1 MPILE
6 ALRSWR
12 YGKAQ
17 LTAAVRRAQCRSA
30 VKLVLTTGACMAAM
44 VLIVVPL
51 LTLEADARGGGGGGH
66 GGGGHGGGGHGGGG
80 HGGGGHGG
88 FGGHRGGISFGGRGG
103 GGGGRHIAAHSIRGS
118 RFAGHSAHI
127 GVTRVG
133 RASIA
138 ARSFGGNG
146 SHRAGLSA
154 GHRFASA
161 SAHAL
166 GGAAARA
173 GDPGRRVFGNRAIAN
188 VALQPQLG
196 QARFHGAFSG
206 SAWPWWR
213 GGVALGWFGP
223 LFWPYAYYDLFDY
236 VYWPYAYDDFWPYAY
251 DDVYY
256 GIYGPYA
263 YGGPYAYRRY
273 SDPNGYY
280 AGRSTRRGVSAG
292 RNAAANGAERRAAEV
307 CSDDAAQLTDWPIER
322 ISEIVQPTAAQRPAL
337 DELRAASAKAID
349 MLKAGCPK
357 DLPSIP
363 TGRLAAMESRLQVML
378 AAVQTV
384 RPALERFY
392 QSLSDEQ
399 KARFNAIAPADD
411 RGAAAKDQR
420 DLTKLCDERAPGVT
434 DLPIDRIAQVVQPTA
449 AQWAALDELKD
460 TSVKAAQRLETE
472 CPAYQTL
479 TPTGRVEAMEKR
491 LDTALGTVKTVGPAL
506 VKFYNSLSDEQKAR
520 FNSLRSAS
528 RPTG

>member
-1 MPILE
+1 VPILE

-66 GGGGHGGGGHGGGG
+66 GGGGHGGGGPGGGG
-80 HGGGGHGG
+80 
-88 FGGHRGGISFGGRGG
+88 
-103 GGGGRHIAAHSIRGS
+103 
-118 RFAGHSAHI
+118 
-127 GVTRVG
+127 
-133 RASIA
+133 
-138 ARSFGGNG
+138 
-146 SHRAGLSA
+146 
-154 GHRFASA
+154 
-161 SAHAL
+161 
-166 GGAAARA
+166 
-173 GDPGRRVFGNRAIAN
+173 
-188 VALQPQLG
+188 
-196 QARFHGAFSG
+196 
-206 SAWPWWR
+206 R

-292 RNAAANGAERRAAEV
+292 RNAAANGAERRAAEA
-307 CSDDAAQLTDWPIER
+307 CSADAAQLTDWPIER
-322 ISEIVQPTAAQRPAL
+322 ISEI
-337 DELRAASAKAID
+337 
-349 MLKAGCPK
+349 
-357 DLPSIP
+357 
-363 TGRLAAMESRLQVML
+363 
-378 AAVQTV
+378 
-384 RPALERFY
+384 
-392 QSLSDEQ
+392 
-399 KARFNAIAPADD
+399 
-411 RGAAAKDQR
+411 
-420 DLTKLCDERAPGVT
+420 
-434 DLPIDRIAQVVQPTA
+434 VQPTA

-528 RPTG
+528 RPTD

>member
-1 MPILE
+1 ML
-6 ALRSWR
+6 
-12 YGKAQ
+12 
-17 LTAAVRRAQCRSA
+17 
-30 VKLVLTTGACMAAM
+30 
-44 VLIVVPL
+44 LIVMPL
-51 LTLEADARGGGGGGH
+51 LTLEADARGGGGGGGGGH
-66 GGGGHGGGGHGGGG
+66 GGGGGGHGGGGGGHGGGGHFAGFGG
-80 HGGGGHGG
+80 HGGG
-88 FGGHRGGISFGGRGG
+88 FGGHRGGISFGARGG
-103 GGGGRHIAAHSIRGS
+103 GGKHFRAAHIGRAHSGGAHIAAHSIRGS
-118 RFAGHSAHI
+118 RFAGRSSHTGRTS
-127 GVTRVG
+127 VG

-138 ARSFGGNG
+138 ARSFGGNR
-146 SHRAGLSA
+146 SQRAGL
-154 GHRFASA
+154 GPGNRFTGA
-161 SAHAL
+161 SAHTV
-166 GGAAARA
+166 GRAAARA

-188 VALQPQLG
+188 VALQSQFG

-213 GGVALGWFGP
+213 GGLVLGWFGP

-256 GIYGPYA
+256 GIYGRYA
-263 YGGPYAYRRY
+263 YSGPYGYRPY
-273 SDPNGYY
+273 GDPTRYY
-280 AGRSTRRGVSAG
+280 AGRSARRGVSSG
-292 RNAAANGAERRAAEV
+292 RYAARANGTERGAAEV

-322 ISEIVQPTAAQRPAL
+322 ISEVVQPTTAQRL
-337 DELRAASAKAID
+337 DELRAASAKAVD
-349 MLKAGCPK
+349 MLKSGCPN

-434 DLPIDRIAQVVQPTA
+434 DLPIDRIAQAVQPTP
-449 AQWAALDELKD
+449 AQQAALDELKD
-460 TSVKAAQRLETE
+460 TSVRAAQR
-472 CPAYQTL
+472 
-479 TPTGRVEAMEKR
+479 
-491 LDTALGTVKTVGPAL
+491 
-506 VKFYNSLSDEQKAR
+506 
-520 FNSLRSAS
+520 
-528 RPTG
+528 